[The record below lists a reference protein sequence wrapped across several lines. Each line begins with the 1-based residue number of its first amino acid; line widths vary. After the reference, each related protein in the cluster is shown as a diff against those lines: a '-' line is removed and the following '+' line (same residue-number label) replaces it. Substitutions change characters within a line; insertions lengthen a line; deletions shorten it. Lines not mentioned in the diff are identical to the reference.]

1 MFKEELTQKNF
12 SSLHGRLWL
21 PLLALS
27 ATPLLYFVRWQWILP
42 FTKQDSPNL
51 YSLAVLDVLALIGLV
66 LAVGRAFTVIKN
78 RKIAQLKS
86 VKLAYTQ
93 ALEQLRSGA
102 GAGAGVGEHKQS
114 DIEIRLGAIY
124 TLEKLAHTHR
134 ELNPTIIEIL
144 ANYVREHACLT
155 PYKDRTPSDSTRID
169 IQTAMTVLGRR
180 KISVNEPSLNL
191 YRVYLP
197 SINLQGANLQNINL
211 MGADLRDADLTQAK
225 LQGASLFNSNL
236 LNTNLLKANL
246 KEADLTATKGL
257 SSEQLTQ
264 AKQWKAAFRDPEL
277 ACGANIPQFKDD
289 PVAVAMANSI

>member
-27 ATPLLYFVRWQWILP
+27 ATPLLYFVRWQWTLP
-42 FTKQDSPNL
+42 FTKQDLPNL

-78 RKIAQLKS
+78 RKIAQLKN

-93 ALEQLRSGA
+93 ALEQLRS

-144 ANYVREHACLT
+144 ANYVRENACLT
-155 PYKDRTPSDSTRID
+155 PYKDRTPSGSTRID

-180 KISVNEPSLNL
+180 KTSVNEPILNL

-211 MGADLRDADLTQAK
+211 MGADLRDANLAQAK
-225 LQGASLFNSNL
+225 LQGASLFNANL
-236 LNTNLLKANL
+236 LNTNLANANL
-246 KEADLTATKGL
+246 KQADLTATKGL
-257 SSEQLTQ
+257 CSEQLTQ

-277 ACGANIPQFKDD
+277 ACGANIPQFKED
-289 PVAVAMANSI
+289 PVVVANSI

>member
-1 MFKEELTQKNF
+1 M
-12 SSLHGRLWL
+12 
-21 PLLALS
+21 
-27 ATPLLYFVRWQWILP
+27 RWQWTLP
-42 FTKQDSPNL
+42 FTKQDLPNL

-102 GAGAGVGEHKQS
+102 GAGGGVGEHKQS
-114 DIEIRLGAIY
+114 DIEIRAIY

-225 LQGASLFNSNL
+225 LQGASLFNANL
-236 LNTNLLKANL
+236 LNTNLAKANL
-246 KEADLTATKGL
+246 KQADLTATKGL
-257 SSEQLTQ
+257 CSEQLIQ
-264 AKQWKAAFRDPEL
+264 ARQWKAAFRDPEL
-277 ACGANIPQFKDD
+277 ACGANIPQFKED
-289 PVAVAMANSI
+289 PVVMANSI